1 MVISRETLGG
11 EKIKESLLDFIDGIL
26 HMEYMESL
34 VRYQTLSHIHECDN
48 TYEELRSRNEFLRR
62 CHSNGSVTNEGEAQ
76 LVKREKENVKTY
88 CGRDKISCYDD
99 TSR

>member
-34 VRYQTLSHIHECDN
+34 VRYQ
-48 TYEELRSRNEFLRR
+48 
-62 CHSNGSVTNEGEAQ
+62 HSPIFMSVIILTKNSEVETNFCEGVIRIDLLQ
-76 LVKREKENVKTY
+76 MRERHNL
-88 CGRDKISCYDD
+88 
-99 TSR
+99 